1 MSNDID
7 AVSRNRIISEMNRN
21 FFVEA
26 GAGSGKTT
34 MLVNRMVSMVES
46 GIDISKICAITFTK
60 AAAGEFYNRFQ
71 KLLSQRAN
79 PDFQYEDKG
88 YAGQLPEPTDETRA
102 YCEAALKDIDLCFMG
117 TIDSFCNVILS
128 EHPSDAKIPSDA
140 AIISDEEMEA
150 ILKQEYVRLFNGE
163 YGEEMRQYARAFA
176 HVHRDPREIFVTIMK
191 QFVDR
196 RNIHFN
202 YTETDPIDVD
212 VKYKSQAD
220 SVRQLVRI
228 CIKHPEV
235 VDDSTAKSQDAI
247 AALQKF
253 EKTLLRKWSY
263 DLGGVI
269 QALNG
274 LKGLRIYGN
283 VIDKHPFDLSILT
296 AMKRGNVYKPIWDEK
311 NDDSFVAQLNNL
323 QFNLSMTFCMKS
335 LPVIE
340 KILHDAGRLTFFD
353 YLYYLRNMLRDDA
366 KKDGKLIH
374 YIFKRHSFFLI
385 DEFQDTNP
393 LQAEVFFYLTAEHPV
408 EKWTECDPKPG
419 SLFIVGDPKQS
430 IYRFRN
436 ADVASYLRVRALF
449 ENGVGDVLQLTR
461 NFRSNKE
468 LCGYYNG
475 IFSKLLT
482 GETKTQSK
490 FEAIPLPDDTRAQVL
505 EGKYFYECVTSTA
518 REMYPSETDEAFA
531 VKIIQRLVDNPKY
544 MILPAGSSQPRIIQY
559 KDFMIISKSKKLLP
573 TYIEF
578 FKEAKIPVRVEG
590 SVPFTSNEA
599 LSLIRSLYAVM
610 ADPSDAFALNQALK
624 TKLFRF
630 TDGAIVEYQSTGRR
644 VAIDSIRSEDD
655 LDPVPEHLLEVDKS
669 LALLSTM
676 AQRAKNLSPA
686 AVFQDTMDSLE
697 IFKYV
702 TEEDLEVLCYAL
714 ELLRSKERDGSI
726 VTLKDGEE
734 YIGML
739 VDGETEEE
747 RCLRLQTDENCVHI
761 ANLHKV
767 KGLEAPIVIIAYAG
781 TNFAGPE
788 VFVEYGEDSTEGYV
802 FKVRQKCDTGNYKD
816 VIRTSDCD
824 DYKDEAKQGEK
835 DENDR
840 LVYVAATRARSVLII
855 GKAIQEKNNNPPFWK
870 SLDSDLKPIME
881 LLKDEQVADPQQ
893 GNALEANSLYEK
905 AKSECVLNDRKAENP
920 TYEVQNPSRTRMKTK
935 MEDESDEAILVAVP
949 DKAVEDEEKPTAEAS
964 EESKTAESEWREH
977 LVPALIGS
985 MTHRLM
991 EMIVSSKNAI
1001 DKKSAVDEIV
1011 REYRSPKNEKYVEEI
1026 KNALVKVV
1034 DVLDAGGYA
1043 QNNGAPQDVVKTL
1056 CGAEEVYCEV
1066 PFCYKEEPTIW
1077 NGVID
1082 VIYKDNGK
1090 WHILDYKTNADGTD
1104 LDNKYLGQLQAYIKA
1119 FKLMTGEDADAKTYH
1134 IDV

>member
-1 MSNDID
+1 MGKDID
-7 AVSRNRIISEMNRN
+7 AISRDRIISEMNKN

-34 MLVNRMVSMVES
+34 MLVNRMVAMVES

-79 PDFQYEDKG
+79 PDFQYEDKA
-88 YAGQLPEPTDETRA
+88 YAGQLPKPTDETRA

-117 TIDSFCNVILS
+117 TIDAFCNVVLS

-140 AIISDEEMEA
+140 TIISDEEMET
-150 ILKQEYVRLFNGE
+150 ILNQEYVRLFNGE
-163 YGEEMRQYARAFA
+163 YGDEMQQYAIGFA
-176 HVHRDPREIFVTIMK
+176 QVHRDPRDTFVTIMK

-202 YTETDPIDVD
+202 YVETSPINVD
-212 VKYKSQAD
+212 EKYKSQAD
-220 SVRQLVRI
+220 SVRQLIRI
-228 CIKHPEV
+228 CTNHPEV
-235 VDDSTAKSQDAI
+235 VNDGPACSQKAM
-247 AALQKF
+247 AALQRNA
-253 EKTLLRKWSY
+253 KTLFRKWSY

-269 QALNG
+269 QALNA
-274 LKGLRIYGN
+274 LCGLRIYGSA
-283 VIDKHPFDLSILT
+283 IDKHPFDLSILT
-296 AMKRGNVYKPIWDEK
+296 AMSGQKYKPIWEEK

-335 LPVIE
+335 LPIIE

-353 YLYYLRNMLRDDA
+353 YLYYLRNMLKEDA

-408 EKWTECDPKPG
+408 EKWMECDPKPG

-436 ADVASYLRVRALF
+436 ADVASYLRVRTLF
-449 ENGVGDVLQLTR
+449 EKGVGDVLQLTR

-468 LCGYYNG
+468 LCGYYNE

-490 FEAIPLPDDTRAQVL
+490 FEKIPLPDETKGQVL
-505 EGKYFYECVTSTA
+505 EGKYFYECVTSSA
-518 REMYPSETDEAFA
+518 RESYPTETDEAFA

-544 MILPAGSSQPRIIQY
+544 MILPAGSSEPRMIQY
-559 KDFMIISKSKKLLP
+559 KDFMIIPKSKALLP

-578 FKEAKIPVRVEG
+578 FKKANIPIRVEG

-610 ADPSDAFALNQALK
+610 ADPSDVFALNRALK
-624 TKLFRF
+624 MKLFRF
-630 TDGAIVEYQSTGRR
+630 TDGALVEYQSTGRR
-644 VAIDSIRSEDD
+644 VVIDRNRCEDD
-655 LDPVPEHLLEVDKS
+655 LKPIPEHLLEVDKS
-669 LALLSTM
+669 LALLSEM
-676 AQRAKNLSPA
+676 AHRAKNLSPA
-686 AVFQDTMDSLE
+686 AVFQDVIDALE
-697 IFKYV
+697 IFKFV
-702 TEEDLEVLCYAL
+702 TEEDMEVLCYAL
-714 ELLRSKERDGSI
+714 ELLRAKERDGSI
-726 VTLKDGEE
+726 VTLKDGVD
-734 YIGML
+734 YIGTL

-767 KGLEAPIVIIAYAG
+767 KGLEAPIVIIPYAG
-781 TNFAGPE
+781 TNNRGPDM
-788 VFVEYGEDSTEGYV
+788 FVEYGEESTEGYV
-802 FKVRQKCDTGNYKD
+802 FKVRPKFGDGNYD
-816 VIRTSDCD
+816 IIRTSDND

-840 LVYVAATRARSVLII
+840 LVYVAATRARSVLIV
-855 GKAIQEKNNNPPFWK
+855 GKAMQERKSNPPFWK
-870 SLDSDLKPIME
+870 CLDSDLKPIME
-881 LLKDEQVADPQQ
+881 LLKDEQVVPLQQ
-893 GNALEANSLYEK
+893 GKVLDPDSLYEK

-935 MEDESDEAILVAVP
+935 MDDDSDEETIATGP
-949 DKAVEDEEKPTAEAS
+949 DKSVEDDQRPEGVAS
-964 EESKTAESEWREH
+964 EESKTAESEWRDH

-991 EMIVSSKNAI
+991 EMIVSSRNAI
-1001 DKKSAVDEIV
+1001 DKKNAVDEIT
-1011 REYRSPKNEKYVEEI
+1011 REYRSPKNEKYEQEI
-1026 KNALVKVV
+1026 RTALLKVV
-1034 DVLDAGGYA
+1034 EVLDAGGYV
-1043 QNNGAPQDVVKTL
+1043 QSNGAPQDVVKTL
-1056 CGAEEVYCEV
+1056 CEAEEVYCEV

-1082 VIYKDNGK
+1082 VIYKENGK
-1090 WHILDYKTNADGTD
+1090 WHILDYKTNADGSD